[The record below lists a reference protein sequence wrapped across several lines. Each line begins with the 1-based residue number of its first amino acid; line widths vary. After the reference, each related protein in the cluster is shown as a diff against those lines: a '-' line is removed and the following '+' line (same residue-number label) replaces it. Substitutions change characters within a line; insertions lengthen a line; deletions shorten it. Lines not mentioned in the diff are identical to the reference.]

1 MKLIVMIPCL
11 NEEAT
16 LPAVLASIPKK
27 IAGIDKIEVLIIND
41 GSTDKTVEVAKQHG
55 VTHFLRHAGNRGL
68 AHSFRDGLQR
78 AVELGGDIIV
88 LTDGDNQYPQEK
100 IPELVKPIVS
110 GSSDCVTADRHVMEI
125 EHFSPFKKFLQK
137 FGTYVLNK
145 AAGTNIPDGTNGF
158 VAWSKDAACQLHLVM
173 RYSFAM
179 EMIIQMGQKRQ
190 RISVI
195 DIKTN
200 PKTRESRVHKSA
212 WQHARRQALVITRS
226 FIIYRPYFVFVP
238 LGLILLILGLI
249 PFVRYLVI
257 ALSTTASL
265 GPHYVQSLVA
275 GAVFLIAAFIAFT
288 LGLVADLIRT
298 NRSLLEDVLTQQKL
312 TSFNTKSTS
321 K

>member
-16 LPAVLASIPKK
+16 LPAVLESIPKK
-27 IAGIDKIEVLIIND
+27 IAGIDKIEVLIIDD
-41 GSTDKTVEVAKQHG
+41 GSTDKTVEVAKKYG
-55 VTHFLRHAGNRGL
+55 VRHFLRHAGNRGL

-100 IPELVKPIVS
+100 IPELVRPVLDGKA
-110 GSSDCVTADRHVMEI
+110 DCVTADRHTQTI

-145 AAGTNIPDGTNGF
+145 AAGTNVPDGTNGF
-158 VAWSKDAACQLHLVM
+158 WAWSKDSACQLHLVM

-179 EMIIQMGQKRQ
+179 EVVIQAGIKRQ
-190 RISVI
+190 RIDVI

-200 PKTRESRVHKSA
+200 PETRKSRVHKSA
-212 WQHARRQALVITRS
+212 WQHARRQALVIIRS

-238 LGLILLILGLI
+238 LGGILLILGLI
-249 PFVRYLVI
+249 PFVRFLVI
-257 ALSTTASL
+257 ALDTAASL
-265 GPHYVQSLVA
+265 GPHYIQSLIA

-288 LGLVADLIRT
+288 LGIVADLIRT
-298 NRSLLEDVLTQQKL
+298 NRSLLEDVLTEQKL
-312 TSFNTKSTS
+312 AAFNTKSTS